1 MKRAIELVIGG
12 VLFLGIVFWLGYSSF
27 SITNKVWFG
36 VTVASFLIV
45 VYVPMGI
52 IGYRRS
58 RKPII
63 TELKAIVAPELIMS
77 AFLDNLPPQ
86 ADDNLPGA

>member
-1 MKRAIELVIGG
+1 MKRAMELVIGV

-58 RKPII
+58 RKPIMALVVS
-63 TELKAIVAPELIMS
+63 ELPKFV
-77 AFLDNLPPQ
+77 FLDNLPPR